1 MKLLFIILIVQII
14 LFVWKQSNLSSRSY
28 FANSNW
34 QGNMNKILTGRIVLE
49 EYSI

>member
-14 LFVWKQSNLSSRSY
+14 LLVCKQSNLSSGSY

-34 QGNMNKILTGRIVLE
+34 QGNMNKIPTERIVLD